1 MQQKMFKRADELKV
15 GDWVYYD
22 NDIIQ
27 MIYDISVVTA
37 NKQKKIKLKLDA
49 SRSMMLEFD

>member
-1 MQQKMFKRADELKV
+1 MFKRADELKV